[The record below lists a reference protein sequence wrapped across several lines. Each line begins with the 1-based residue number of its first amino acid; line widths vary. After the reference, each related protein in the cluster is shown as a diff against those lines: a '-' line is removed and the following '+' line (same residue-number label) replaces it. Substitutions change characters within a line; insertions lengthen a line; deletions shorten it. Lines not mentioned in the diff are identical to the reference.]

1 MLPKRQGAFVA
12 KPDEPPVLRRAPRSS
27 RACVLP
33 RTTVVN
39 ADPAYLESP
48 RICESCGSDSLT
60 HGRLSASELD
70 RVEMFACDECGD
82 FWFERAGQRLTADD
96 MRELGLLTH

>member
-1 MLPKRQGAFVA
+1 MLPKRRGAFVA
-12 KPDEPPVLRRAPRSS
+12 KPDEPPVFRRAPCSS
-27 RACVLP
+27 RAFVLP

-48 RICESCGSDSLT
+48 RVCESCGSDSLT

-70 RVEMFACDECGD
+70 RVEMFACDDCGD
-82 FWFERAGQRLTADD
+82 FWFERHGARLTADAL
-96 MRELGLLTH
+96 RELGLI

>member
-1 MLPKRQGAFVA
+1 MLPKAQGAFVA
-12 KPDEPPVLRRAPRSS
+12 KPDEPPVLRRAQRSS
-27 RACVLP
+27 CEPVLP

-39 ADPAYLESP
+39 ADPAYLAAP

-82 FWFERAGQRLTADD
+82 FWFERHGARLTAEGL
-96 MRELGLLTH
+96 RSLGLI

>member
-1 MLPKRQGAFVA
+1 MLPKREGAFAA
-12 KPDEPPVLRRAPRSS
+12 KQDEPPVLGRAPRSS
-27 RACVLP
+27 CVRDFP

-48 RICESCGSDSLT
+48 RVCESCGSASLT

-82 FWFERAGQRLTADD
+82 FWFERRGSRLTSDAL
-96 MRELGLLTH
+96 RAIGLI